1 MLIDDRLTI
10 KDNWIRR
17 GGMFVHHTDTQPST
31 EYMKSIVAQEIF
43 IGDTAASVT
52 SSSLSVIKK
61 GNGGK
66 RRGHREIECRTL
78 AMLKR
83 GRVGGGE
90 GVKKSKKIVTEGGEE
105 EEGRKEE

>member
-66 RRGHREIECRTL
+66 
-78 AMLKR
+78 
-83 GRVGGGE
+83 
-90 GVKKSKKIVTEGGEE
+90 
-105 EEGRKEE
+105 

>member
-1 MLIDDRLTI
+1 
-10 KDNWIRR
+10 
-17 GGMFVHHTDTQPST
+17 MFVHHTDTQPST

-66 RRGHREIECRTL
+66 
-78 AMLKR
+78 
-83 GRVGGGE
+83 
-90 GVKKSKKIVTEGGEE
+90 
-105 EEGRKEE
+105 